1 MNYWRDRKMSK
12 DLKDVAL
19 KAVQK
24 KSVNV
29 ENPPHSN
36 PQKSKLYKDYFSLET
51 GEPIN
56 LELISNRIKRRFRDI
71 DRASTGAML
80 DLFFVYQNWTGFY
93 SREDSFSKYLKDLG
107 VSRTHAYGII
117 NSVELLNQYF
127 IHKGNQSTDLSDF
140 MNEITSSIED
150 IGIKK
155 LIILSARKD
164 ESKYDVIDQLLA
176 GEKITAE
183 TLLQKPEKK
192 EKPKTKQTTVKL
204 DGNDLKVGN
213 TLVLTFNSEN
223 EAIRKAVFKTVEKWY
238 LKDLEPKKVK

>member
-1 MNYWRDRKMSK
+1 MSK
-12 DLKDVAL
+12 DLKDAAMKVV
-19 KAVQK
+19 KK

-29 ENPPHSN
+29 ENPPN
-36 PQKSKLYKDYFSLET
+36 TKPEKSKLYKDYFSLET
-51 GEPIN
+51 GEPIA
-56 LELISNRIKRRFRDI
+56 LEMISNRIRRRFRDI
-71 DRASTGAML
+71 ERASTGAML
-80 DLFFVYQNWTGFY
+80 DLFFVYQNWSGFY

-127 IHKGNQSTDLSDF
+127 IHKGNQSSDLNNF
-140 MNEITSSIED
+140 MNEITSSIDE

-164 ESKYDVIDQLLA
+164 ESKYEVIDRLLE

-192 EKPKTKQTTVKL
+192 EKPAPKQTAVKME
-204 DGNDLKVGN
+204 GKDLKVGN

-223 EAIRKAVFKTVEKWY
+223 DAIRKAVFIAVEKWY
-238 LKDLEPKKVK
+238 IKDLEPKKVKK

>member
-1 MNYWRDRKMSK
+1 MSN
-12 DLKDVAL
+12 DLKDAAM

-29 ENPPHSN
+29 ENSTYSKPER
-36 PQKSKLYKDYFSLET
+36 SKLYKDYFDLKT
-51 GEPIN
+51 GEPIAF
-56 LELISNRIKRRFRDI
+56 ETITKRVKRRFADI
-71 DRASTGAML
+71 DRASVGAML
-80 DLFFVYQNWTGFY
+80 DLFFVYQNFNSFY
-93 SREDSFSKYLKDLG
+93 KREENFSKYLKDE
-107 VSRTHAYGII
+107 VQISRTHAYGII

-127 IHKGNQSTDLSDF
+127 IHKGNHTEADLSTF
-140 MNEITSSIED
+140 MNEITSSIEE

-164 ESKYDVIDQLLA
+164 DSKYDVIDQLLA

-192 EKPKTKQTTVKL
+192 EKPTPKQTTVKME
-204 DGNDLKVGN
+204 GNDLKVGN

-223 EAIRKAVFKTVEKWY
+223 EVIRKAVFKTVEKWY
-238 LKDLEPKKVK
+238 LKDLEPKKVKK